1 LPSDVCNSIPAG
13 PGNRPSKRPKLLARY
28 DAGAAQ
34 WHIPDG
40 TYRVALGASGTA
52 LLYTAAVSLGERF
65 FGE

>member
-1 LPSDVCNSIPAG
+1 LPSEILQLD
-13 PGNRPSKRPKLLARY
+13 PGRTRNRPSKRPKLLARY

-52 LLYTAAVSLGERF
+52 LLYTAAASLGERF
-65 FGE
+65 PGE